1 MRELLQIGEVA
12 TLLGIST
19 KTIRYYQQI
28 GLLATPR
35 RSQSGYRLYSAID
48 LLRLLR
54 IKRLR
59 ALGLSLDRIKAALT
73 ISAGE
78 KTGDEDALRSILQA
92 LEEDLSAQI
101 QALEKQRAAIRKLLT
116 QEKLSTLEQP
126 ADPEAS
132 LYLDV
137 VLPYLEPLLSQVNP
151 ALLELEK
158 RLDALLGSFN
168 WPEAYKAGYREMMQS
183 GARFYAEHPD
193 HYTLMIEL
201 NERFALLAR
210 VPEDSSEVERF
221 VEYYLQS
228 DALHILTSSMLQA
241 SELASAHLSH
251 TDHPFAQVMGELM
264 LSTFS
269 PAQRRAFAELSRKS
283 TMPSSQD
290 EI

>member
-28 GLLATPR
+28 GLLAAPS
-35 RSQSGYRLYSAID
+35 RSTSGYRLYSASD

-59 ALGLSLDRIKAALT
+59 ALGLSLDRIKAALA
-73 ISAGE
+73 IPAAEKAGAE
-78 KTGDEDALRSILQA
+78 QALRSILQA
-92 LEEDLSAQI
+92 LEEDLSTQM
-101 QALEKQRAAIRKLLT
+101 QALEKQRAAIRKLLA
-116 QEKLSTLEQP
+116 QERLSTLEQP

-151 ALLELEK
+151 TLLELEK

-183 GARFYAEHPD
+183 SAQFYANHPD
-193 HYTLMIEL
+193 LYALMVEL
-201 NERFALLAR
+201 NERFALLAG
-210 VPEDSSEVERF
+210 VPEDAPEVERF
-221 VEYYLQS
+221 VEYCVQS
-228 DALHILTSSMLQA
+228 DALNILMSIMLQSLEPA
-241 SELASAHLSH
+241 PAQLSH
-251 TDHPFAQVMGELM
+251 AESPFAQVMGELM

-283 TMPSSQD
+283 TA
-290 EI
+290 

>member
-28 GLLATPR
+28 GLLAAPS
-35 RSQSGYRLYSAID
+35 RSTSGYRLYSASD

-59 ALGLSLDRIKAALT
+59 ALGLSLERIKTALAIPAAEK
-73 ISAGE
+73 AGAE
-78 KTGDEDALRSILQA
+78 YALRSILQA
-92 LEEDLSAQI
+92 LEEDLSTQM
-101 QALEKQRAAIRKLLT
+101 QALEKQRAAIRKLLA
-116 QEKLSTLEQP
+116 QERLSTLEQP

-151 ALLELEK
+151 TLLELEK

-183 GARFYAEHPD
+183 SAQFYANYPD
-193 HYTLMIEL
+193 LYTLMVEL
-201 NERFALLAR
+201 NERFALLAC
-210 VPEDSSEVERF
+210 VPEDSPQVERF
-221 VEYYLQS
+221 VEYCVQS
-228 DALHILTSSMLQA
+228 DALNILMSTMLQSLEPA
-241 SELASAHLSH
+241 PAQLSH
-251 TDHPFAQVMGELM
+251 TESPFAQVMGELM

-283 TMPSSQD
+283 TA
-290 EI
+290 

>member
-28 GLLATPR
+28 GLLAAPS
-35 RSQSGYRLYSAID
+35 RSTSGYRLYSASD

-59 ALGLSLDRIKAALT
+59 TLGLSLDRIKAALA
-73 ISAGE
+73 IPAAEKAGAE
-78 KTGDEDALRSILQA
+78 QALRSILQA
-92 LEEDLSAQI
+92 LEEDLSTQM
-101 QALEKQRAAIRKLLT
+101 QALEKQRAAIRKLLA
-116 QEKLSTLEQP
+116 QERLSTLEQP

-151 ALLELEK
+151 TLLELEK

-183 GARFYAEHPD
+183 SAQFYANHPD
-193 HYTLMIEL
+193 LYALMVEL
-201 NERFALLAR
+201 NERFALLAG
-210 VPEDSSEVERF
+210 VPEDAPEVERF
-221 VEYYLQS
+221 VEYCVQS
-228 DALHILTSSMLQA
+228 DALNILMSIMLQSLEPA
-241 SELASAHLSH
+241 PAQLSH
-251 TDHPFAQVMGELM
+251 AESPFAQVMGELM

-283 TMPSSQD
+283 TA
-290 EI
+290 

>member
-12 TLLGIST
+12 TLLGMST

-28 GLLATPR
+28 GLLAAPS
-35 RSQSGYRLYSAID
+35 RSSSGYRLYSASD

-59 ALGLSLDRIKAALT
+59 ALGLSLDRIKAAL
-73 ISAGE
+73 ALPAAE
-78 KTGDEDALRSILQA
+78 KTGNEYALRSILQS

-101 QALEKQRAAIRKLLT
+101 QALEKQRAAIRKLLA
-116 QEKLSTLEQP
+116 QERLSTLEQP

-168 WPEAYKAGYREMMQS
+168 WPDSYKAGYREMMQS
-183 GARFYAEHPD
+183 SAQFYADHPD
-193 HYTLMIEL
+193 LYTLMVEL
-201 NERFALLAR
+201 NERFALLAG
-210 VPEDSSEVERF
+210 VPEDSPDVERF
-221 VEYYLQS
+221 VMYCVQS
-228 DALHILTSSMLQA
+228 DALNTLMSTMLQSLGPA
-241 SELASAHLSH
+241 TAHLSH
-251 TDHPFAQVMGELM
+251 AESPFAQVMGELM

-283 TMPSSQD
+283 TA
-290 EI
+290 